1 MENVIEI
8 KHLSKSFGQHEVL
21 KDVNFDVR
29 KGEVVCLIGSSGSGK
44 STLFRCINLLET
56 PSATPNPTAAPSDRA
71 LPRDCRPPPPRA
83 WRRYFQSTAAAPYC

>member
-29 KGEVVCLIGSSGSGK
+29 KGEVVCLIGSSGFFSH
-44 STLFRCINLLET
+44 F
-56 PSATPNPTAAPSDRA
+56 A
-71 LPRDCRPPPPRA
+71 
-83 WRRYFQSTAAAPYC
+83 